1 MALEI
6 SDQFS
11 LVNPCISARIQ
22 NLPKENSLIIPQG
35 LGQLVITPIIFN
47 CIL

>member
-1 MALEI
+1 MAPEI

-11 LVNPCISARIQ
+11 LVNPCFCVNCESARGKLS
-22 NLPKENSLIIPQG
+22 NYPTG
-35 LGQLVITPIIFN
+35 LGQLVIIPIIFN